1 MSTFHNV
8 GGINESN
15 NLSLLEDNI
24 KGFLD
29 WSFLH
34 IGAFVNV
41 NIPTSG
47 INNSSNFHTLKP
59 VSDPT
64 QKTKIWEGIRK
75 DWVYETGVSYE
86 SSSPVAISGIYLNNT
101 FLPSPT
107 GSGSYGYNINY
118 PLGRIVFN
126 NNVASTS
133 NVQLEYSYRF
143 VQTYKANE
151 SYWWK
156 EVQRETYNPA
166 NFKPSGD
173 YSITANHR
181 VQLPAVIIETIPRTV
196 LIPYELGTTRN
207 IVVQDMFLH
216 VFTENAVHRN
226 NIVDIL
232 VAQKDKYFHL
242 YDTNNIVK
250 SGVYPLNYNGSINTN
265 GLNYPSLCES
275 YKKYWCTIKDSN
287 IGELNTISSR
297 LYNGIVRWSMEIFP

>member
-41 NIPTSG
+41 DIPTSG
-47 INNSSNFHTLKP
+47 INNSSNFHTLRP

-64 QKTKIWEGIRK
+64 QKTKLWEGIRK
-75 DWVYETGVSYE
+75 DWVYETGVSYNN
-86 SSSPVAISGIYLNNT
+86 SSPTEISGVYLNNI

-107 GSGSYGYNINY
+107 GSGNYGYNINY
-118 PLGRIVFN
+118 PLGRVVFN

-133 NVQLEYSYRF
+133 SVQLEYSYRF

-156 EVQRETYNPA
+156 EVQGETYNPA

-216 VFTENAVHRN
+216 VFTENAIHRN

-242 YDTNNIVK
+242 YDTNNVVK
-250 SGVYPLNYNGSINTN
+250 SGVYPLNYNGSININ
-265 GLNYPSLCES
+265 GLNYPTLCET

>member
-41 NIPTSG
+41 DIPTSG

-59 VSDPT
+59 ISDPT
-64 QKTKIWEGIRK
+64 QKAKIWEGIRK
-75 DWVYETGVSYE
+75 DWVYESGISYGG
-86 SSSPVAISGIYLNNT
+86 SSPNLISGIYLNDT

-107 GSGSYGYNINY
+107 GSGSYGYSVNY
-118 PLGRIVFN
+118 PLGRVVFN

-133 NVQLEYSYRF
+133 NVKLEYSYRF

-156 EVQRETYNPA
+156 EVQKESYNPA

-181 VQLPAVIIETIPRTV
+181 VQLPAVIVETIPRTV
-196 LIPYELGTTRN
+196 LIPYELGTTKN
-207 IVVQDMFLH
+207 IVIQDIFLH

-226 NIVDIL
+226 NIMDIL

-242 YDTNNIVK
+242 YDINNVVK
-250 SGVYPLNYNGSINTN
+250 SGVYPLNYNGSINNN
-265 GLNYPSLCES
+265 GLNYPTLCES

-287 IGELNTISSR
+287 IGELNTLSSR